1 MTSSGALMTSSGIPI
16 GPPGNPFTVFPVG
29 YWRIQLVSI
38 ENRSCVVEIGWTCS
52 GGNSVTKDT
61 CSEICGDGV
70 DAAVKDGA
78 AIVYTSLDQ
87 DSLEF

>member
-1 MTSSGALMTSSGIPI
+1 M
-16 GPPGNPFTVFPVG
+16 
-29 YWRIQLVSI
+29 
-38 ENRSCVVEIGWTCS
+38 ENRSCVVEIGWAYS

-78 AIVYTSLDQ
+78 AIVHCAKAHLIKPHQ
-87 DSLEF
+87 V

>member
-1 MTSSGALMTSSGIPI
+1 MTSSGALMTSSKIPI

-29 YWRIQLVSI
+29 YWKIQLFSM
-38 ENRSCVVEIGWTCS
+38 ENRSYVVEIGWACS

-70 DAAVKDGA
+70 DAAVKDCT
-78 AIVYTSLDQ
+78 AIVVASVW
-87 DSLEF
+87 DSN